1 MNKEDISRMAFESGV
16 RVAPISSDVDHRNVY
31 LHDLE
36 RFAALVRADER
47 EQCAKECDKIAH
59 RNSGLERGVG
69 ASWCAFFIRARSSND
84 KP

>member
-1 MNKEDISRMAFESGV
+1 MNEQIRQLAKQAGFSAKHT
-16 RVAPISSDVDHRNVY
+16 DVYFDRQ
-31 LHDLE
+31 LE

-69 ASWCAFFIRARSSND
+69 ASWCAWHIRAAEIG
-84 KP
+84 KGMV